1 MRTTVS
7 QIAREAGAKG
17 HAIGLL
23 EEFGKAVDTVY
34 GRHLTI
40 NATGA
45 IGALLLEVGIEP
57 RIMRAIAVTSRAAGL
72 TAHIA
77 EEQKTRSG
85 RRIWTL
91 VENEFAYTGP

>member
-1 MRTTVS
+1 MFLV
-7 QIAREAGAKG
+7 AREAEAPGE
-17 HAIGLL
+17 AIDLIKQ
-23 EEFGKAVDTVY
+23 FSAAVDEVY

-45 IGALLLEVGIEP
+45 IGALLLEVSITLE
-57 RIMRAIAVTSRAAGL
+57 IMRAIAVTSRAAGL

-91 VENEFAYTGP
+91 VENEFTYAGP